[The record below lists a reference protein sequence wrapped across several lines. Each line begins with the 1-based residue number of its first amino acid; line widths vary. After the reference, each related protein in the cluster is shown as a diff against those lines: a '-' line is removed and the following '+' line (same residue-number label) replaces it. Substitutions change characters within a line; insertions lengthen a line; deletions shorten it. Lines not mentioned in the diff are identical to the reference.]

1 MSHEER
7 IRAVVGL
14 GNPGPRYARTR
25 HNIGFR
31 LLDRLGKDLRAGAET
46 DHGSYHL
53 AWADTEWGRV
63 ALIRPMVFMNRS
75 GWALAAFAE
84 ETALEPGAALVVQD
98 DIWLPF
104 GAIRFRE
111 RGGAGGHNGLA
122 SVLEFFGTDAVPRL
136 RLGVGSPEGE
146 EDLADYVLDDF
157 SGDEEK
163 EIEPWL
169 ARASLGVRTFLHEG
183 PEAAM
188 SRFNG

>member
-1 MSHEER
+1 MKGVER
-7 IRAVVGL
+7 TRAVVGL
-14 GNPGPRYARTR
+14 GNPGPRYSGTR

-31 LLDRLGKDLRAGAET
+31 LLDRLGKDLRAGPER
-46 DHGSYHL
+46 DHGTYHL
-53 AWADTEWGRV
+53 AWSETEEGRV

-75 GWALAAFAE
+75 GSALAAFIGE
-84 ETALEPGAALVVQD
+84 VPLEPEDFLIAQD
-98 DIWLPF
+98 DVWLPF
-104 GAIRFRE
+104 GTIRFRE

-136 RLGVGSPEGE
+136 RLGVGGPAGE
-146 EDLADYVLDDF
+146 EDLADYVLEEF
-157 SGDEEK
+157 AEDEEK

-169 ARASLGVRTFLHEG
+169 ARASLGVRTFLFEG